1 MPLLTL
7 VVPLSAGLRKK
18 IESSLVFKS
27 YIVFES
33 FLVFESSLA
42 FRLITVGVSMGQY
55 GMTDS
60 ALLTVCRAA
69 VGSIPA

>member
-18 IESSLVFKS
+18 TESSLVFKS
-27 YIVFES
+27 SIVFES

-42 FRLITVGVSMGQY
+42 FRLITVGV
-55 GMTDS
+55 
-60 ALLTVCRAA
+60 TVVLSTPSYRTLI
-69 VGSIPA
+69 SQI